1 MIDIKWMND
10 TCGSCEF
17 CDDGD
22 QPLCPSA
29 KISGYTVNG
38 TFQQYCVCKATN
50 AVRIPDEISL
60 NEAAPVSQKT
70 LDVT

>member
-1 MIDIKWMND
+1 MND

-60 NEAAPVSQKT
+60 DEAAPVSQKI